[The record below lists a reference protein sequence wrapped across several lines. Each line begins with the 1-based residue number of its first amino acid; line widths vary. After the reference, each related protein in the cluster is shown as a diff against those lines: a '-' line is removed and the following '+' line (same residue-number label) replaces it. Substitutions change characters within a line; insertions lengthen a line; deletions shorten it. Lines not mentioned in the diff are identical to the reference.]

1 MNTSNLMNS
10 ATPVSDVPAVIAIV
24 DADKH
29 QRQSLSRGISLYGHR
44 CISFASHQE
53 IMDVISKKE
62 PPSYDVLIVDVS
74 NDFRSG
80 LELVR
85 QLRTL
90 RTALPIIAI
99 RGLEW
104 DARMK
109 TMEAETKKL
118 TVIQRPFT
126 AAALVEEIEKL
137 LK

>member
-1 MNTSNLMNS
+1 MNTSNRIKP
-10 ATPVSDVPAVIAIV
+10 AVSRADVPAVIAIV
-24 DADKH
+24 DADMH
-29 QRQSLSRGISLYGHR
+29 QRQSLSRGVSLYGHR
-44 CISFASHQE
+44 CVSFASHE
-53 IMDVISKKE
+53 EMMDAISKKE
-62 PPSYDVLIVDVS
+62 PPGFDVLIVDVS

-80 LELVR
+80 LDLVR

-90 RTALPIIAI
+90 RSALPIIAI

-109 TMEAETKKL
+109 TMEAETTKL

-126 AAALVEEIEKL
+126 AMALVEEIEKL